1 MGDVHLFSLGTG
13 QDLSHA
19 LIDGLASVGRG
30 FSQVV
35 SDEREGMES
44 EVAHAPRRVE
54 R

>member
-1 MGDVHLFSLGTG
+1 MGDVHLFNLGTG
-13 QDLSHA
+13 QDLSHV

-35 SDEREGMES
+35 SDEK
-44 EVAHAPRRVE
+44 EVKSRMLRGRLSAE